1 MNLDALT
8 CIFTRRSIR
17 KFTGEA
23 LTDEQLH
30 TILRA
35 GFSAPTAANL
45 RPWQFVVVRD
55 PETLKAITEI
65 HPYSRML
72 PNAGCGILVCGDTAR
87 NKVPYFLS
95 QDGCAAIENMLLAAH
110 ALGLG
115 AVWIGAIDSDAARAG
130 FDIPEH
136 VAVNSAVLLGYPA
149 EEKQPRTQYTEEAIY
164 WQKYD
169 PQREHPNRTT
179 DLRFL

>member
-1 MNLDALT
+1 MDALT

-17 KFTGEA
+17 KFTGEV

-55 PETLKAITEI
+55 PDTLKAITEI
-65 HPYSRML
+65 HPYSKML

-115 AVWIGAIDSDAARAG
+115 AVWMGVDPDDNRAQPLCNLLS
-130 FDIPEH
+130 IPET
-136 VAVNSAVLLGYPA
+136 VLPVGLLAFGVPDETRDAPDRY
-149 EEKQPRTQYTEEAIY
+149 ESEKVHFEK
-164 WQKYD
+164 W
-169 PQREHPNRTT
+169 
-179 DLRFL
+179 